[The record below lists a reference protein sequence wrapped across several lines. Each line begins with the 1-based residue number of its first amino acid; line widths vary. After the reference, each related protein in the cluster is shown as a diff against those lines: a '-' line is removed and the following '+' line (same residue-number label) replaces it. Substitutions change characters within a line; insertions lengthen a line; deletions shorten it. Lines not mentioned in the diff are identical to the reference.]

1 MSRRKRFETVTL
13 RGRDVRIR
21 LQLSRRARHITLR
34 LDEKRGGVDLVLP
47 RGVPRAEGLQFAQ
60 EKAGWILRHIDSL
73 PSPVPFAHGSVIP
86 VMGKEYE
93 IFHRPNDRGVVWV
106 EDSTLCVAG
115 DAPHVA
121 RRVTDWL
128 KKTARREIS
137 WRAHANAERTGRG
150 IERISFRDPRSRWG
164 SCSDDGHLSFSWRLV
179 LAPAG
184 VLEYVVAHEVAHLTE
199 LNHSPRFWALV
210 HDLCPD
216 CDVPKYWLKRHG
228 ATLHRFG

>member
-1 MSRRKRFETVTL
+1 MSRRERFETVTL

-34 LDEKRGGVDLVLP
+34 LNEKRGGVDLVLP

-115 DAPHVA
+115 DAPQVA

-137 WRAHANAERTGRG
+137 WRAHASTTT
-150 IERISFRDPRSRWG
+150 RDPAGCWDSKRSARVRG
-164 SCSDDGHLSFSWRLV
+164 WR
-179 LAPAG
+179 
-184 VLEYVVAHEVAHLTE
+184 
-199 LNHSPRFWALV
+199 PRFPL
-210 HDLCPD
+210 PS
-216 CDVPKYWLKRHG
+216 
-228 ATLHRFG
+228 ATSCCRWCWRRTAPGRRP